1 MNDLTEEEI
10 NLIIESLL
18 FSACADV
25 ALDYNDTLPQK
36 MVDLAKKLKTNS
48 TSVKNISIYT
58 IPGEVFE
65 DLTQQIIDE
74 RFNDL
79 NIISISN

>member
-1 MNDLTEEEI
+1 MNNLTEEDI

-18 FSACADV
+18 FSACADI
-25 ALDYNDTLPQK
+25 ALDDDGTLPQR
-36 MVDLAKKLKTNS
+36 MVNLAKKLKTNS

-74 RFNDL
+74 NFNDL
-79 NIISISN
+79 NIVAIN